1 MKAVTDRDIEI
12 FYKTLEL
19 PLNSSQ
25 AEVKAAYRSL
35 ARKYHPDRFTGDPT
49 KLKASEEHLK
59 CINAA
64 YEFLKTHKPRAAPKG
79 SAVSQKS
86 SNIATNFRTEVYVHH
101 PSTSQSPSVHFY
113 EARCLYALG
122 NLQEALIE
130 LDIVLALKDDHYLA
144 YELRSEIRLAVGND
158 YGYKMDLR
166 RAKHYRWTQTGQDR
180 PPVTS
185 TPSKEKYSSPP
196 SPQKPTA
203 VKVTVETKTPEPK
216 PPQSE
221 PPRSKPSEPKPPQP
235 KPLQK
240 QPKNLQTFIGHV
252 DIISQ
257 MLFVNGSLI
266 SASHDG
272 SARIWDVDT
281 GGLQGY
287 FMVGTEVTA
296 IAASPSSNLFI
307 TGDRRGQIKMWSLKE
322 QKLIRSLPLH
332 TNAVTGIHISP
343 NGNGFTTT
351 GEDGVVKMFRLQ
363 PASLLYSLQFP
374 NFPIFSSGILGDR
387 IFTTSADSK
396 LRLITNGAIRR
407 EELLSSPL
415 CKSMAVNPAQK
426 WIAIGDDRGSVHC
439 FDINGNL
446 LKSFAAFSQGAIQA
460 MGFVTSNDQLV
471 VAGEKGSIKVWNIK
485 NWDLVTEWN
494 NSEHPVTTIAV
505 HDDGKIAIAD
515 NKTIRLWQLP

>member
-1 MKAVTDRDIEI
+1 MMNVSDRDIEN

-25 AEVKAAYRSL
+25 AEVKVAYRSL
-35 ARKYHPDRFTGDPT
+35 ARKYHPDRCSQDPVS
-49 KLKASEEHLK
+49 LKTSEERFK
-59 CINAA
+59 TINTA
-64 YEFLKTHKPRAAPKG
+64 YEFLKTHKPRPPKAPPK
-79 SAVSQKS
+79 VYRDPVPKKS
-86 SNIATNFRTEVYVHH
+86 SSNPTNFRTKVHSK
-101 PSTSQSPSVHFY
+101 PNPTDRSPSGYFY
-113 EARCLYALG
+113 EARRLQSLGDLEEAVMALD
-122 NLQEALIE
+122 AAI
-130 LDIVLALKDDHYLA
+130 ALKDDYYLA
-144 YELRSEIRLAVGND
+144 YELRSEIYFALGND
-158 YGYKMDLR
+158 SAYRLDLR
-166 RAKHYRWTQTGQDR
+166 RGKHFRWKQTGKDR

-185 TPSKEKYSSPP
+185 TSSKEEYSSP
-196 SPQKPTA
+196 SSQKPPA
-203 VKVTVETKTPEPK
+203 VKVPVETRPPEPK
-216 PPQSE
+216 PPQS
-221 PPRSKPSEPKPPQP
+221 

-240 QPKNLQTFIGHV
+240 QPELLQTFCENV
-252 DIISQ
+252 NSISQ
-257 MLFVNGSLI
+257 ILFLNRSLI
-266 SASHDG
+266 SASLDG
-272 SARIWDVDT
+272 NVFIW
-281 GGLQGY
+281 GLERGELEACLKA
-287 FMVGTEVTA
+287 GAGVTA
-296 IAASPSSNLFI
+296 IAVSPKSNLFI
-307 TGDRRGQIKMWSLKE
+307 TGDRRGQVKMWNLQQ

-343 NGNGFTTT
+343 NGNGLITT
-351 GEDGVVKMFRLQ
+351 GEDGVVKMFQLQ

-374 NFPIFSSGILGDR
+374 NFPIFSSAILGDR

-415 CKSMAVNPAQK
+415 CKSMAVNPARK

-471 VAGEKGSIKVWNIK
+471 VAGEKGAIKVWDIK

-494 NSEHPVTTIAV
+494 NGEHPVTAIAV

-515 NKTIRLWQLP
+515 KQTIRLWHLP